1 MARIRT
7 IKPEL
12 GRHKDLFDLEQK
24 TGLPIR
30 FVWAMF
36 PTICDREGRFR
47 WRPWEI
53 KLDIL
58 PYDQID
64 FDRVM
69 DVLQVEGYIVKYQSD
84 GEEYGYL
91 PTFLKHQVV
100 PHREASSKLPP
111 PDGCTVIAVQLQC
124 SCSENTVVEGEG
136 EGEGEQE
143 QEQEQEGNRK
153 GTGREY
159 KGVGQN
165 THVASDKP
173 KRPAA
178 KKKDQLSDEEWMQ
191 SLTVNPA
198 YGHINVPAEFG
209 KMAAWCQVKGK
220 QPTRSRFLNWLNRIE
235 KPIDAKAAD
244 SRYDFLLDME
254 RGKDGS
260 AVSQTRT

>member
-36 PTICDREGRFR
+36 PTICDRDGRFR

-64 FDRVM
+64 FVRVM
-69 DVLQVEGYIVKYQSD
+69 DVLQSEGYIVKYVVD
-84 GEEYGYL
+84 GEEFGYL
-91 PTFLKHQVV
+91 PTFLKHQVI

-111 PDGCTVIAVQLQC
+111 PDSCTVIAVQLQC
-124 SCSENTVVEGEG
+124 SCSENAVVEGEG

-143 QEQEQEGNRK
+143 QEQEGNRK
-153 GTGREY
+153 GTGKEY
-159 KGVGQN
+159 KEVGQN
-165 THVASDKP
+165 TSVASAKP
-173 KRPAA
+173 KRPAT
-178 KKKDQLSDEEWMQ
+178 KKKDQLSDEEWLQ

-209 KMAAWCQVKGK
+209 KMTAWCQVKQK

-235 KPIDAKAAD
+235 KPIDAKVAD
-244 SRYDFLLDME
+244 SRYDFLLKME
-254 RGKDGS
+254 GGKDGS
-260 AVSQTRT
+260 AVSQAGT